1 MAKTAKP
8 SASADGGEAPP
19 GDSPTRQTGPGE
31 SPAPT
36 TVLRIRSLMPSLA
49 PAEQRVAQRIVDDPE
64 RVAASSITQLAKD
77 CDTSEATVIR
87 FCRTI
92 DFTGYRELRLAL
104 ATEAGQARGA
114 GITAREVAGDINPDD
129 TLVTVVEKIAYTDA
143 RAVEDTAAQ
152 LDTAVLQAVVER
164 MAQARRVDIY
174 GVGASAF
181 VAADLQQKLHRIGV
195 TSFAWSDT
203 HVMLTSAALLGEDD
217 VALAVSHTG
226 STIDTINALAEARRR
241 GATTVAVTNFPRSP
255 ISEAADHILTTAARE
270 TTFRSGATASRLAQL
285 TVIDCLFVGL
295 AQSRYADSR
304 TALAT
309 TYDAVRGLRV
319 GETRRRPGP
328 RGADEASEAGE
339 AGGPAGGTGEPPNGG
354 GTP

>member
-8 SASADGGEAPP
+8 TGPGDGGEPRDDTPAGAAAR
-19 GDSPTRQTGPGE
+19 GD

-36 TVLRIRSLMPSLA
+36 TVLHIRSLLPSLA

-114 GITAREVAGDINPDD
+114 GISAREVAGDINPDD

-152 LDTAVLQAVVER
+152 LDTEVLQAVVDR
-164 MAQARRVDIY
+164 MAAARRIDIY

-195 TSFAWSDT
+195 TSFAWSDN
-203 HVMLTSAALLGEDD
+203 HVMLTSAALLNEHD

-226 STIDTINALAEARRR
+226 TTIDTINALAEARRR
-241 GATTVAVTNFPRSP
+241 GAATVAVTNFPRSP
-255 ISEAADHILTTAARE
+255 ISEAADYILTTAARE

-295 AQSRYADSR
+295 AQSRYTDSR
-304 TALAT
+304 SALAT

-319 GETRRRPGP
+319 GEQRRRPGP
-328 RGADEASEAGE
+328 RADEAAT
-339 AGGPAGGTGEPPNGG
+339 ADAPATEDSDQRANGDG
-354 GTP
+354 AV

>member
-1 MAKTAKP
+1 MARTAKP
-8 SASADGGEAPP
+8 PTPGGENPEEGTEAALHPADR
-19 GDSPTRQTGPGE
+19 GDS
-31 SPAPT
+31 SAPT
-36 TVLRIRSLMPSLA
+36 TVLRIRALLPSLA
-49 PAEQRVAQRIVDDPE
+49 PAEQRVAQRIIDDPE

-77 CDTSEATVIR
+77 CATSEATVIR

-92 DFTGYRELRLAL
+92 DFSGYRELRLAL
-104 ATEAGQARGA
+104 ATEAGQERGA
-114 GITAREVAGDINPDD
+114 RISTRELTSDINPDD

-143 RAVEDTAAQ
+143 RAVEETGAQ
-152 LDTAVLQAVVER
+152 LDVDTLRTVIGKLAA
-164 MAQARRVDIY
+164 ARRTDIY

-181 VAADLQQKLHRIGV
+181 VAADLQQKLHRIGL

-217 VALAVSHTG
+217 LAIAISHSGT
-226 STIDTINALAEARRR
+226 TIDTTNALAEAQRR

-295 AQSRYADSR
+295 AQLRYTDSR
-304 TALAT
+304 TALET
-309 TYDAVRGLRV
+309 TYDAVRGLRI
-319 GETRRRPGP
+319 GDDRRRARIRDRP
-328 RGADEASEAGE
+328 R
-339 AGGPAGGTGEPPNGG
+339 
-354 GTP
+354 